1 MCYNLTNQV
10 RSIAEVTTAVAKGDL
25 RKRVEI
31 EAEGELATL
40 KVSVSLAP
48 SVRFSEDG
56 FRRTL
61 STRWC
66 LNSVPLLQR

>member
-25 RKRVEI
+25 SKRVEI

-40 KVSVSLAP
+40 KASRPFLGIRL
-48 SVRFSEDG
+48 VR
-56 FRRTL
+56 
-61 STRWC
+61 C
-66 LNSVPLLQR
+66 

>member
-1 MCYNLTNQV
+1 MILRPRLIYQVNRMCYNLTNQV

-40 KVSVSLAP
+40 KVSFISSPVQL
-48 SVRFSEDG
+48 F
-56 FRRTL
+56 L
-61 STRWC
+61 
-66 LNSVPLLQR
+66 